1 MSKVIKS
8 HWTKQEDT
16 EKKVISIKVM
26 EPSREEIQ
34 TPLFIHSE
42 DEKQE
47 IIEKAKHEAE
57 LILEEARVHAQ
68 SMREKIDSEAETWEQ
83 EKLEMAERA
92 RLEGYDKGLNEGREK
107 GYSEYQET
115 ILHAREV
122 VETSKQD
129 YIAHIEASEKTIV
142 DLAMKAAEKIL
153 GKMVKG
159 DSEQFISIVK
169 RALKEAKEH
178 SEIQLHI
185 NPIHYGFLLSQ
196 KEELSALFPRET
208 DLYIYPDDALLED
221 SCIIESASGRIDASV
236 DVQLAEIKR
245 RLLELLESEQS

>member
-1 MSKVIKS
+1 
-8 HWTKQEDT
+8 
-16 EKKVISIKVM
+16 M

-34 TPLFIHSE
+34 TPVFIHSE
-42 DEKQE
+42 TERQE
-47 IIEKAKHEAE
+47 LIDKAKHEAE

-68 SMREKIDSEAETWEQ
+68 SIREKMEHEAGNWEQ
-83 EKLEMAERA
+83 EKFETAERA
-92 RLEGYDKGLNEGREK
+92 RREGYDKGLYEGREK

-115 ILHAREV
+115 IQHAREV
-122 VETSKQD
+122 VETSKHD
-129 YIAHIEASEKTIV
+129 YIAHIEAAEKTIV
-142 DLAMKAAEKIL
+142 NLAMKAAERIL
-153 GKMVKG
+153 GKSIKG

-196 KEELSALFPRET
+196 KDELSALFPRET

-245 RLLELLESEQS
+245 RLLEMLESEQ